1 MLHNLRLF
9 HKIKP
14 ALSSSGLPEC
24 SIPRDTVQGNISA
37 ASIVCALMS
46 GSCNDDQRSTVL
58 CFLYTSGVSHTT
70 VWKFSSA
77 ISVISWVFF
86 NLDLLMQCCFAI
98 HSSWLET
105 YALVCYDNFRSGLNA
120 SSHWFNHL
128 SFGCPAV
135 CSSVQWQL
143 FDPVGSLV
151 CPSVQWQSFD
161 LVESLG
167 GYSWHVPIK
176 RASLINR

>member
-1 MLHNLRLF
+1 
-9 HKIKP
+9 
-14 ALSSSGLPEC
+14 
-24 SIPRDTVQGNISA
+24 
-37 ASIVCALMS
+37 MS
-46 GSCNDDQRSTVL
+46 GSCNNDQRSTVL

-77 ISVISWVFF
+77 ISIISWVFF

-120 SSHWFNHL
+120 SGHWFNRL
-128 SFGCPAV
+128 SFGCLFKCSMTAV
-135 CSSVQWQL
+135 WSSRVSRLSKCYDWTNRVSRLSKCSMTVVWS
-143 FDPVGSLV
+143 
-151 CPSVQWQSFD
+151 
-161 LVESLG
+161 VESLG
-167 GYSWHVPIK
+167 EYSWHVPIK